1 MFASL
6 IEVLAVADDLR
17 AKPADRFDLD
27 RVRAFGYADD
37 RPNSEESRGIGDRL
51 SMVSGGRGDDA
62 AASLVVGQLRH
73 QIDPTAHLDGPA
85 RLVVLV
91 FGPGLRANQLRQHRA
106 PIASRG

>member
-51 SMVSGGRGDDA
+51 SVVSGGRGDHA

-73 QIDPTAHLDGPA
+73 PNDPTADLDGTDRRGVRVFDLGA
-85 RLVVLV
+85 RASHVVE
-91 FGPGLRANQLRQHRA
+91 R
-106 PIASRG
+106 